1 MFDYTVET
9 SKSIDD
15 AVESLELKL
24 KEDSFGVLWDFDV
37 KKTLEN
43 KGLDYEP
50 NYRILEVC
58 NPKAAKELLEKNHMV
73 GYFLPCKI
81 TVYESK
87 GKTFIGMPRPTELIK
102 LTKDNSLYDFAYDI
116 ENTLIKVM
124 DAAK

>member
-37 KKTLEN
+37 KKTLES

-73 GYFLPCKI
+73 GYFLP
-81 TVYESK
+81 
-87 GKTFIGMPRPTELIK
+87 
-102 LTKDNSLYDFAYDI
+102 SLQNYG
-116 ENTLIKVM
+116 L
-124 DAAK
+124 